1 MEEKL
6 LLREIPSS
14 SLPRERLLK
23 QGEQS
28 LSDQE
33 LLAICLRTGQHPIHV
48 MELAANVLDKFAN
61 LYTLKGA
68 SVEELMEIKG
78 IGKVKA
84 IEIRAIIELGNRM
97 EEAMQPKVGKIQAS
111 FELAQRLIHTLKDY
125 QQEHFIC
132 IYLNT
137 KNEIIKQVTLFVGSL
152 NQSVAHPR
160 EIFHGAVRY
169 HAASI
174 IIAHNHPSG
183 DSTPSRQDI
192 LFTQRVSQ
200 CGEMMGIELLDHII
214 TGQNTYTSL
223 KEEELL
229 KKK

>member
-1 MEEKL
+1 MKEKL
-6 LLREIPSS
+6 LIKEVPDS
-14 SLPRERLLK
+14 SLPRERLIR
-23 QGEQS
+23 QGEKS

-48 MELAANVLDKFAN
+48 MDLAANVLGRFMN
-61 LYTLKGA
+61 LYTFKGA
-68 SVEELMEIKG
+68 TIEELMEIKG

-84 IEIRAIIELGNRM
+84 IEIRALIELGRRM
-97 EEAMQPKVGKIQAS
+97 EEASQPKVGKIRAS
-111 FELAQRLIHTLKDY
+111 FDLAQQLIHELKDY

-132 IYLNT
+132 FYLNT
-137 KNEIIKQVTLFVGSL
+137 KNEIIQKETLFVGSL

-169 HAASI
+169 HAASL

-183 DSTPSRQDI
+183 DATPSGQDI
-192 LFTQRVSQ
+192 MFTQRLSQ

-214 TGQNTYTSL
+214 IGHSTYTSL
-223 KEEELL
+223 KEDELL